1 MVLFVFKIIFL
12 IVFVIGGLI
21 MLCAPLFYP
30 AIKVTD
36 EKIRVRKITKLKLIG
51 VIVAG
56 VGLLV
61 VIILSNF

>member
-1 MVLFVFKIIFL
+1 
-12 IVFVIGGLI
+12 